1 MLRLGFGCGQ
11 VSDPEA
17 NAMDP
22 VKRVRMFQHMG
33 ARQVGSP
40 PLPYFQ
46 PPLDRE
52 EGQTLAELPHAPF
65 LIAEVRAAG

>member
-1 MLRLGFGCGQ
+1 
-11 VSDPEA
+11 
-17 NAMDP
+17 MDP

-65 LIAEVRAAG
+65 LIAEVPAAG